1 MKWSFERK
9 IITTGFGIAM
19 LTFASVNTLSYYST
33 SKLFSRQKDV
43 EHSYDVLQ
51 KVRDVLTTLRDAERA
66 RRGYIITGK
75 ESYLNTYQVAIH
87 SIDYKFE
94 QATKA
99 TEGNSIQ
106 KLRLE
111 IIEPLIAERLTLIKK
126 SLYFYKKDKNEIRI
140 QIELTDEGL
149 RLHDEIWQVISQIEQ
164 EEKLSLQQEAASSE
178 SHFHTTTLM
187 NFIGSCFSFTL
198 LFVVYRFLD
207 KQINRRQKLEET
219 LRESEQRYRKLFDV
233 NPHPLWV
240 YELESLKFLAVNEVA
255 LKQYGFSSEEFLK
268 ITTKDI
274 RPPNDVSAFINTIN
288 ALPSGAK
295 RIAIERHKTRDGKH
309 IIVEINSHE
318 LIFQGKKARL
328 VLARDITLEKQSQEA
343 LAASEAKFRQF
354 AESID
359 EIFWM
364 RDTNDEKVL
373 YVNPAYERVWGMDC
387 ATLYNDPLSF
397 LDILHPEDKLRVSAN
412 LKANAKKEYEI
423 EYRIIR
429 HNEGI
434 RWVWEHNFPIK
445 NESGYVYRRAGVIQD
460 ITERKKS
467 EEVRRNLEK
476 ELELNEL
483 KLNLFSMISH
493 EFRTPLSTILISAQV
508 LENSSKEWTESKK
521 LKNLHRIQ
529 YSAKTMSQLL
539 TDILTLTR
547 AEAGKLEFR
556 ANKIDLEELCY
567 SLVEE
572 IKFSSGTQQ
581 NIIFISNSPHLMAFV
596 DEKILRSIITNLLTN
611 AIKYS
616 PTNSQIYLTL
626 DNQDGEAIFQIQ
638 DQGIGIPLEEQE
650 KLYTAFHRCQNVGDI
665 EGTGLGLAVVK
676 KCVEL
681 HNGNIK
687 LKSKVG
693 VGTTFIVRIPLIANS
708 H

>member
-1 MKWSFERK
+1 MKWSLERK
-9 IITTGFGIAM
+9 IITAGFGIAM
-19 LTFASVNTLSYYST
+19 LTFATVNTLSYQST
-33 SKLFSRQKDV
+33 AQLFSRQKDV

-51 KVRDVLTTLRDAERA
+51 KVRDILTTLRDAERA

-75 ESYLNTYQVAIH
+75 ESYLDTYKVAIN
-87 SIDYKFE
+87 SIDYKFQ
-94 QATKA
+94 QATKV
-99 TEGNSIQ
+99 TQGHSIQ
-106 KLRLE
+106 KLRLQ

-126 SLYFYKKDKNEIRI
+126 SIYFYNLDKNDTLT

-164 EEKLSLQQEAASSE
+164 EEKLSLQKESTASE
-178 SHFHTTTLM
+178 SHLKTTNFM
-187 NFIGSCFSFTL
+187 NILGSCFSFTL
-198 LFVVYRFLD
+198 LFIVYRFLD
-207 KQINRRQKLEET
+207 KQINKRQKLEET

-240 YELESLKFLAVNEVA
+240 YDLENFKFLAVNEVA
-255 LKQYGFSSEEFLK
+255 LKQYGYSSEEFFK

-274 RPPNDVSAFINTIN
+274 CPENDVSAFINTIN
-288 ALPSGAK
+288 ALSSGVK
-295 RIAIERHKTRDGKH
+295 RIAIERHKTRDNKN

-343 LAASEAKFRQF
+343 LAASEAKFRQI

-373 YVNPAYERVWGMDC
+373 YVNPAYERVWGMTC
-387 ATLYNDPLSF
+387 ASLYDNPLSF
-397 LDILHPEDKLRVSAN
+397 LDIVHPEDRLRVSTN
-412 LKANAKKEYEI
+412 LEVNGKKEYEI
-423 EYRIIR
+423 EYRIMR
-429 HNEGI
+429 QNEGI
-434 RWVWEHNFPIK
+434 YWVWEHNFPIK
-445 NESGYVYRRAGVIQD
+445 NELGNVYRRAGVIQNVTD
-460 ITERKKS
+460 RKKS
-467 EEVRRNLEK
+467 EEVRRNLQK

-508 LENSSKEWTESKK
+508 LENSTKEWTESKK

-547 AEAGKLEFR
+547 AEAGNLEFK
-556 ANKIDLEELCY
+556 ANEIDLEELCY

-572 IKFSSGTQQ
+572 IKFSARAQQ
-581 NIIFISNSPHLMAFV
+581 KIIFVCRFPNLVACV

-611 AIKYS
+611 AVKYS
-616 PTNSQIYLTL
+616 PSNSQIYFTL
-626 DNQDGEAIFQIQ
+626 DNQNGIAIFQLL
-638 DQGIGIPLEEQE
+638 DQGIGISLEDQE
-650 KLYTAFHRCQNVGDI
+650 KLYQAFHRGKNVGDI

-681 HNGNIK
+681 HNGTIS

-693 VGTTFIVRIPLIANS
+693 VGSLFIVRIPIMANG
-708 H
+708 